1 MAPVVN
7 PTIGAMP
14 FSAKIDELL
23 RKVDTL
29 DPPAPAAHGER
40 LQWGATRG
48 AALAL
53 ATVQTAKHLERPLLL
68 VTADVQDASRIA
80 HELRFFAGDDG
91 PQVQVFPDW
100 ETLPYD
106 VFAPLPELV
115 SERLA
120 ALHRLPRAAQGI
132 LVAPVHTLMQ
142 RLCSREYVEAHSF
155 MLKVGDNLVL
165 EETRRNLERA
175 GYQCVSQVMSHGEFA
190 VRGSLLDLFPMGGTD
205 AFRIDL
211 FDEEVDS
218 IRTFDPET
226 QRSENK
232 VDEIRLLPAREFP
245 FHDEAVTRFRQAWRE
260 NFEGDPQRSLV
271 YRDVSDGH
279 LPAGI
284 EYYLPL
290 FFDQTATLFD
300 FLPADTVAV
309 FPADTQDMASEF
321 FDQVED
327 RYEQRRHDIERP
339 LLAPIDIFLNGEQT
353 QAALNRLPGI
363 AYQAHGISDRRKG
376 FASFANLDAASPPP
390 LGLQARATRPA
401 GLLQDFLDSHA
412 GRVLFV
418 AESAGRREALVDTL
432 AGFSIRPRAVDSWA
446 EFLALE
452 DATCIT
458 AAPIEQGMILQ
469 HLGIALVAEAQLL
482 GERVSQRRRRKAK
495 SDGEQVIRNL
505 TELVEGSPV
514 VHEDH
519 GVGRYLG
526 LQHLNVGGQEQEFLT
541 LEYAGKDKLYV
552 PVASL
557 HLISRYTG
565 ATEEAAPLH
574 RLGSDQWERARR
586 KAAEKAR
593 DVAAELLDIYA
604 RREAHTGFASPKPGD
619 EYAAFAAAFEFEETP
634 DQESCIEAVI
644 DDMTSPRP
652 MDRLVCGDVG
662 FGKTEVA
669 MRATFIA
676 AQGGRQVAVLV
687 PTTLLAQQ
695 HYQNFADRFADWPVR
710 VESLSRFRTSAEQKK
725 VLDGLAAGTVDV
737 VVGTHKLLQTDVK
750 FKRLGLVIVD
760 EEHRFGV
767 RHKERLKA
775 LRASVDILTLTAT
788 PIPRTLNMAMSG
800 MRDLSIIAT
809 PPVARHPIKTFISQW
824 NDTMITEACQREI
837 SRGGQVYFLHNEVKS
852 IDKTAAEIHK
862 LLPTARIEIAHGQMR
877 ERDLER
883 VMRDFYHQRF
893 NILVCT
899 TIVESGIDVP
909 SANTI
914 VINRAD
920 RLGLAQLHQLRGR
933 VGRSHH
939 RAYAYLIA
947 PPKRAMTD
955 DARKRL
961 EAVESL
967 EDLGAG
973 FSLATHDLEIR
984 GAGEL
989 LGDEQSGQ
997 INEIGFTLYTE
1008 LLERAVKA
1016 IREGRQPE
1024 LDRPLDHGAEV
1035 DIGMPSLIPNDY
1047 LPDVHSRLVMY
1058 KRIAS
1063 AGSEEDLRELQV
1075 EMIDR
1080 FGLLPEPV
1088 KNLFSAT
1095 GLKLRAQ
1102 PLGIRKLEIGEKG
1115 GRIQFSEKPNID
1127 FANVIRLIQTQ
1138 PKNYKL
1144 DPPDRLRFFGK
1155 LTDVTAR
1162 VGATKQV
1169 FDALVGRA

>member
-1 MAPVVN
+1 MNASDFDLP
-7 PTIGAMP
+7 A
-14 FSAKIDELL
+14 
-23 RKVDTL
+23 KVDTL
-29 DPPAPAAHGER
+29 DPPLPAEPGER
-40 LQWGATRG
+40 LQWGSVRG

-53 ATVQTAKHLERPLLL
+53 ATARAAGVLERPLLV
-68 VTADVQDASRIA
+68 VTADVQGASRLA
-80 HELRFFAGDDG
+80 HELRFFAGTGG
-91 PQVQVFPDW
+91 PPVQVFPDW

-120 ALHRLPRAAQGI
+120 ALHQLPRMKQGI

-142 RLCSREYVEAHSF
+142 RLCAREYVEAQSF
-155 MLKVGDNLVL
+155 LLKVGDRLVL
-165 EETRRNLERA
+165 EDTRRTLEGA
-175 GYQCVSQVMSHGEFA
+175 GYQCVSQVMAHGEFA
-190 VRGSLLDLFPMGGTD
+190 VRGSLLDLFPMGGSD
-205 AFRIDL
+205 AYRIDL
-211 FDEEVDS
+211 FDDEVDS

-226 QRSENK
+226 QRSLQK
-232 VDEIRLLPAREFP
+232 VEEIRLLPAREFP
-245 FHDEAVTRFRQAWRE
+245 VHDEAITAFRQRWRE
-260 NFEGDPQRSLV
+260 TFEGDPQRSLV
-271 YRDVSDGH
+271 YRDVSGGH
-279 LPAGI
+279 LPGGI

-290 FFDQTATLFD
+290 FFEQTATLFD
-300 FLPADTVAV
+300 FLPEGTLAV
-309 FPADTQDMASEF
+309 VPADAQDIAGEF
-321 FDQVED
+321 FGQVMS
-327 RYEQRRHDIERP
+327 RYEQRRHDVERP
-339 LLAPIDIFLNGEQT
+339 LLPPVRLFLDAEQF
-353 QAALNRLPGI
+353 QARINRLSGVTF
-363 AYQAHGISDRRKG
+363 QAQGVTERRKG
-376 FASFANLDAASPPP
+376 YNAFVNLDAAAPPP
-390 LGLQARATRPA
+390 LGLQARAARPA
-401 GLLQDFLDSHA
+401 GLLQDFLAGHT

-418 AESAGRREALVDTL
+418 AESAGRREALVETL
-432 AGFSIRPRAVDSWA
+432 AGYGIRPRMVDDWQA
-446 EFLALE
+446 FMTTDEQ
-452 DATCIT
+452 TCIT
-458 AAPIEQGMILQ
+458 AARVERGMMLQ
-469 HLGIALVAEAQLL
+469 QSGVTLVAETQLL

-495 SDGEQVIRNL
+495 TDGEQIIRNL
-505 TELVEGSPV
+505 TELREGSPV

-519 GVGRYLG
+519 GVGRYVG
-526 LQHLNVGGQEQEFLT
+526 LQHLNVGGEEQEFLT

-565 ATEEAAPLH
+565 ATDEAAPLH
-574 RLGSDQWERARR
+574 RLGSDQWEKARR

-604 RREAHTGFASPKPGD
+604 RREAHTGFASPEPGD
-619 EYAAFAAAFEFEETP
+619 EYASFAAAFEFEETP
-634 DQESCIEAVI
+634 DQQAAIEAVI
-644 DDMTSPRP
+644 ADMTSPRP

-669 MRATFIA
+669 MRAAFIA
-676 AQGGRQVAVLV
+676 AHGGRQVAVLV

-695 HYQNFADRFADWPVR
+695 HFENFADRFADWPVR
-710 VESLSRFRTSAEQKK
+710 VESLSRFRTGAEQKK
-725 VLDGLAAGTVDV
+725 ILDGLANGTVDI
-737 VVGTHKLLQTDVK
+737 VVGTHKLLQADVK
-750 FKRLGLVIVD
+750 FKSLGLVIVD

-775 LRASVDILTLTAT
+775 LRASVDMLTLTAT

-800 MRDLSIIAT
+800 LRDLSIIAT
-809 PPVARHPIKTFISQW
+809 PPVARHPIKTFVSEW
-824 NDTMITEACQREI
+824 NETLVTEACQREI
-837 SRGGQVYFLHNEVKS
+837 GRGGQVYFLHNEVKT
-852 IDKTAAEIHK
+852 IEKTAAELQK
-862 LLPTARIEIAHGQMR
+862 LVPSARLEIAHGQMR

-939 RAYAYLIA
+939 RAYAYLIT
-947 PPKRAMTD
+947 PPMRAMTE

-961 EAVESL
+961 EAIESL

-1024 LDRPLDHGAEV
+1024 LDRPLDHGTEV
-1035 DIGMPSLIPNDY
+1035 DLGMPALIPEDY
-1047 LPDVHSRLVMY
+1047 LPDVHARLVMY

-1063 AGSEEDLRELQV
+1063 ASSEEDLGELQV

-1080 FGLLPEPV
+1080 FGLLPDPV
-1088 KNLFSAT
+1088 KNLFAAT
-1095 GLKLRAQ
+1095 SLKLRAQ
-1102 PLGIRKLEIGEKG
+1102 PLGIRKLDVGEQG
-1115 GRIQFSEKPNID
+1115 GRIQFSENPDID
-1127 FANVIRLIQTQ
+1127 FGHVIRLIQTR
-1138 PKNYKL
+1138 PKTYKL
-1144 DPPDRLRFFGK
+1144 DPPDRLRFFGQ
-1155 LTDVTAR
+1155 LSDVTAR
-1162 VGATKQV
+1162 VGTTRRV
-1169 FDALVGRA
+1169 FEELAGGA